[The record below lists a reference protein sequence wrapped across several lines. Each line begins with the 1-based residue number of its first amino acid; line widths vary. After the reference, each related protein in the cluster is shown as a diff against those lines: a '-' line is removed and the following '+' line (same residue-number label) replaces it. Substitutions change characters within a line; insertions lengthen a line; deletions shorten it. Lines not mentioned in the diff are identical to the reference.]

1 MKEKC
6 DAGSEIVI
14 TQLFYNN
21 EIYLQWVKD
30 CKAAGIKAHFIP
42 GIMPILGYERFGKT
56 VKYCKTNVPAHLSE
70 ALEPLKNDDEKVR
83 KFGVDYCVRQ
93 SQELIDAGTK
103 FLHYYTMN
111 LETAVIQTIQGLGIL
126 KTRKEHP
133 FP

>member
-93 SQELIDAGTK
+93 S
-103 FLHYYTMN
+103 
-111 LETAVIQTIQGLGIL
+111 
-126 KTRKEHP
+126 
-133 FP
+133 